1 MKKRIMYAG
10 LLLAGVYLV
19 ATLVFHFVEGWTW
32 EDSVYFTTSTIT
44 TVGYGDLVPQSYYGK
59 LFTIPLMLIGI
70 GVGFYVIYTI
80 TAYGRSKVEAEK
92 SVLLY
97 GGVTL
102 RLATAF
108 GVSPRMRLDLLVN
121 DFVYITIMTL
131 SSGIFF
137 IYKAYSL
144 LTKFGR

>member
-1 MKKRIMYAG
+1 MAKRSYSIDKKNSEVIHQGVDFEAHYKQEIDREKARMKKRIMYAG

-80 TAYGRSKVEAEK
+80 QDYGRYHLD
-92 SVLLY
+92 SVSNHFERIRK
-97 GGVTL
+97 GE
-102 RLATAF
+102 
-108 GVSPRMRLDLLVN
+108 
-121 DFVYITIMTL
+121 
-131 SSGIFF
+131 
-137 IYKAYSL
+137 
-144 LTKFGR
+144 